1 MQLHLSI
8 NKLDNNI
15 YIVCIIFV
23 CKMKCEFSQV
33 KPRFSKFN
41 SKILNQSFKNFSK
54 NCKYSVLYAV
64 IANSFLKIHVWCLHT
79 YFYIRS

>member
-15 YIVCIIFV
+15 YIVCIIFI

-33 KPRFSKFN
+33 KSRFSKFN
-41 SKILNQSFKNFSK
+41 SKIVNQFKNFSK
-54 NCKYSVLYAV
+54 KNCNYSVLYAV
-64 IANSFLKIHVWCLHT
+64 IAKSFLRIHV
-79 YFYIRS
+79 